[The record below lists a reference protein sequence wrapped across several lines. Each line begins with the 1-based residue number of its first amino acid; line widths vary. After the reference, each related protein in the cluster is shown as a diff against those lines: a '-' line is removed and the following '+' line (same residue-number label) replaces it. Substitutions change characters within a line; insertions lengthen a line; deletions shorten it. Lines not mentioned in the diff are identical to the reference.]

1 MTRTLRERHT
11 GAMVRLRDDEDVW
24 VATADGEGAPCL
36 VPLSFWWDGQELWLA
51 TRRTNPTGRNLEA
64 SGRVRLSLGHT
75 RDLVLVDGTARVVEF
90 ARLPDGVGD
99 AFAAKAA
106 WDPRGD
112 GPSYAFYAV
121 RPQWVQAWGTATE
134 MRDRDL
140 MKEGVWLF

>member
-1 MTRTLRERHT
+1 MTRTLRERHA

-75 RDLVLVDGTARVVEF
+75 RDLVLIDGTARVVEF
-90 ARLPDGVGD
+90 ARLPHGVGD
-99 AFAAKAA
+99 AFAAKAV

-121 RPQWVQAWGTATE
+121 RPQWVQAWGTVTE

>member
-1 MTRTLRERHT
+1 MTRTLRERHA

-24 VATADGEGAPCL
+24 VATADGEGTPCL
-36 VPLSFWWDGQELWLA
+36 VPLSFWWDGLELWLA
-51 TRRTNPTGRNLEA
+51 TRRTNPTGRNMEA

-75 RDLVLVDGTARVVEF
+75 RDLVLIDGTARVAEF
-90 ARLPDGVGD
+90 ARLPHGVGD
-99 AFAAKAA
+99 AFAAKAV

-112 GPSYAFYAV
+112 GPSYAFLRGPA
-121 RPQWVQAWGTATE
+121 AMGAGLGTVAE